1 MMNDESHRTHSHG
14 VNTDHYR
21 GLERMYLT
29 AAAINDYFRPT
40 LSIAEGTAEIRIA
53 VDPKFFHA
61 AGAVHGSVY
70 FKALDDAA
78 FFAANSVVEDVF
90 VLTTNFNIHLLRPIS
105 EGILIS
111 KGTLVSATRNL
122 LIADAELKD
131 ERGRL
136 IGRGTGSFMKSKML
150 LADVPE
156 YAAE

>member
-1 MMNDESHRTHSHG
+1 MNFELHRKDSCG
-14 VNTDHYR
+14 GSSEHYR

-29 AAAINDYFRPT
+29 AAAINDYFKPKIT
-40 LSIAEGTAEIRIA
+40 IGDGEAEIRIE

-90 VLTTNFNIHLLRPIS
+90 VLTTNFNIHLLRPVKK
-105 EGILIS
+105 GTLIA
-111 KGTLVSATRNL
+111 KGTLVSATKNL

-131 ERGRL
+131 DRGHL
-136 IGRGTGSFMKSKML
+136 VGRGTGSFMRSKMML
-150 LADVPE
+150 VDVPGYTSE
-156 YAAE
+156 F

>member
-1 MMNDESHRTHSHG
+1 
-14 VNTDHYR
+14 
-21 GLERMYLT
+21 MYLT
-29 AAAINDYFRPT
+29 AAAINDYFKPEIT
-40 LSIAEGTAEIRIA
+40 IGDGEAEIRIE

-90 VLTTNFNIHLLRPIS
+90 VLTTSFNIHLLRPIS
-105 EGILIS
+105 EGTLIS
-111 KGTLVSATRNL
+111 KGTLVSATRSL

-136 IGRGTGSFMKSKML
+136 IGRGTGSFMRSKML
-150 LADVPE
+150 LKDVDGYAD
-156 YAAE
+156 